1 MAFTVG
7 IVGLGT
13 MGSMALWQLARR
25 GIAVEGFEQFDLCH
39 ENGAFSG
46 ETRMFRTAYAKGGH
60 WAPALVAAR
69 ALWRELE
76 RESGFPLLDLNGFAS
91 IAPPGTQA
99 LDTLIRSASTAG
111 LDVETLSPEQAQQ
124 RFPAL
129 GVRAGEIAVFDKAGG
144 LIKPERAVM
153 AALEQARGFG
163 ATAHGNCRVLGIEPA
178 ENSVTVFTATE
189 RRRFDAVIVTTGS
202 WASALLGRELV
213 APHRVALHWYLAR
226 QPDLFA
232 PAAFPSHIRYVGRR
246 SICLFSMQDG
256 TMVKAAIGGSLGP
269 LDDPLDARTAGA
281 TERQELSDAITQ
293 FYHGLWPHP
302 VRSQSYADG
311 FTPDGNALIGLLP
324 ESPRVAVAA
333 GFSAHGF
340 KIAPVVGAALADLVL
355 RGETRQPLA
364 HLALERLR
372 PAPAAHAANL
382 LPC

>member
-25 GIAVEGFEQFDLCH
+25 GIAVEGFEQFDLGH

-46 ETRMFRTAYAKGGH
+46 ETRMFRTAYANGGH

-76 RESGFPLLDLNGFAS
+76 RESGWPLLDLNGFAS
-91 IAPPGTQA
+91 IAPPSTPN
-99 LDTLIRSASTAG
+99 LEKLIHSAAVAG
-111 LDVETLSPEQAQQ
+111 LQVETLSSDQAQS

-129 GVRAGEIAVFDKAGG
+129 GVRTDEIAVFDKAGG
-144 LIKPERAVM
+144 LIKPERSVM
-153 AALEQARGFG
+153 AALERAC
-163 ATAHGNCRVLGIEPA
+163 ALSAKTHGNSRVLGIEPA
-178 ENSVTVFTATE
+178 ADSVTIVTAND
-189 RRRFDAVIVTTGS
+189 RRIFDAVIVTTGS

-213 APHRVALHWYLAR
+213 VPHRVGLHWYLAKR
-226 QPDLFA
+226 PELFA
-232 PAAFPSHIRYVGRR
+232 PAGFPSHIRYAGGR

-256 TMVKAAIGGSLGP
+256 TTVKAAIGGSLGR
-269 LDDPLDARTAGA
+269 LDDPLDARTAGES
-281 TERQELSDAITQ
+281 ERQELSDAIASH
-293 FYHGLWPHP
+293 YPDLWPHP

-311 FTPDGNALIGLLP
+311 FTSDGDAVIGLLP
-324 ESPRVAVAA
+324 ECPRVAVAA

-340 KIAPVVGAALADLVL
+340 KIAPVVGAALADLAL
-355 RGETRQPLA
+355 EGQTRQPLA

-372 PAPAAHAANL
+372 PAPSVHADGF